1 MMMMMMKKY
10 ASMAGEVLL
19 LFGIFV
25 GVAMVL
31 NNVIV
36 PNSGRFEQ
44 YLIDNVP
51 IWITIMFTITAAL
64 ILLVFRIKRSIVKEK
79 YVSIWSL
86 SKFKKMKGVDIG
98 ATTIIGIFTALLF
111 MSMIKVSFIANT
123 FPDYNEY
130 MTLFMKSDTFLMVIV
145 GVCIVGPLFEEIFF
159 RGILLNIMRRTI
171 PFAVA
176 IWIQAILYGIA
187 QPSMSIQVTG
197 FFLAIM
203 YALIYY
209 RLQTIWAT
217 IWTGIVL
224 NTFLFVSMKVG
235 LIDLF
240 GDFADSVL
248 LLMAGLCLFVVLALL
263 VSIWKGN
270 DKLGHLKMVGG
281 LVLWPFI
288 FVVCY
293 FPFLN
298 YWNNDIMAIES
309 ISFWLGNN
317 NVIGFVLFD
326 VATFAIFFLVMKL
339 IHKKNLIVVSNFSK
353 ITRKVIINISILGVG
368 MGIWVQAFFKIPY
381 FHDNYPQFEQL
392 FEYLTTASLPIFIL
406 FLFVHSFYKEIFFRA
421 LVFNVLRTVQPITVS
436 ILITGVIYGGLFF
449 LWDIPMTIYALAGA
463 LIFGLMFEWYKSIW
477 APIVNELFLFG
488 TYFIMRKLD
497 FPYSAGM
504 IWLLAGATIVVL
516 YMMYILFKNREIERK
531 NTAKDEEGE
540 YAELQLIG

>member
-1 MMMMMMKKY
+1 MMKKY
-10 ASMAGEVLL
+10 VSMAGEVLL
-19 LFGIFV
+19 LFGIFA
-25 GVAMVL
+25 GVAMIL
-31 NNVIV
+31 NNLVV
-36 PNSGRFEQ
+36 PNSGRFEA

-64 ILLVFRIKRSIVKEK
+64 ILLVFRIKKSIVKEN
-79 YVSIWSL
+79 YESIWTL

-111 MSMIKVSFIANT
+111 MSMIKVSYIADT

-159 RGILLNIMRRTI
+159 RGVLLNIMRKTI

-187 QPSMSIQVTG
+187 QPSPSIQVTG

-217 IWTGIVL
+217 IWTGVVL

-235 LIDLF
+235 LVDLF

-270 DKLGHLKMVGG
+270 EKLGHLKMVGG
-281 LVLWPFI
+281 LVLWPLI

-326 VATFAIFFLVMKL
+326 VATFAIFFFVMKL

-353 ITRKVIINISILGVG
+353 ITRKVIINISILGVA
-368 MGIWVQAFFKIPY
+368 MGVWVQAFFKIPY

-497 FPYSAGM
+497 LPYSAGM

-516 YMMYILFKNREIERK
+516 YMTYILFKNREIERK
-531 NTAKDEEGE
+531 NTAKSEEGE

>member
-1 MMMMMMKKY
+1 MMMMKKKY